1 MVNINLIP
9 VRVHRAQTCREHF
22 KRWMISLAIGLLALG
37 VSSGA
42 EWARGVEAGELRG
55 RAQQLQTNV
64 EEARARLMSVRSKAS
79 GVLHQIE
86 RATALRAKRPWS
98 GIFALIDSCMPE
110 GCWLTTIA
118 TDPATPAA
126 RSRPSTVRAIRK
138 PDEPKHRA
146 VTIETP
152 RKLRIGGYATEM
164 AEPLA
169 FVMQLEKRGVFTQVR
184 LVGSQSEPI
193 LDGTYFKF
201 EIVCEWQP

>member
-1 MVNINLIP
+1 MVNVNLIP
-9 VRVHRAQTCREHF
+9 VHVHRAQTCREHF
-22 KRWMISLAIGLLALG
+22 KRWMICLAVALLALG
-37 VSSGA
+37 VSLSA
-42 EWARGVEAGELRG
+42 EWARSVEAGGLRAQ
-55 RAQQLQTNV
+55 AQQLQTNV
-64 EEARARLMSVRSKAS
+64 KAARTGLASVRVKAN
-79 GVLHQIE
+79 GLLHQIE
-86 RATALRAKRPWS
+86 RARALRAKRAWS

-126 RSRPSTVRAIRK
+126 TARPRGSHKTDVTK
-138 PDEPKHRA
+138 PQA

-164 AEPLA
+164 VEPPA
-169 FVMQLEKRGVFTQVR
+169 FVMQLEKRGIFTQVR
-184 LVGSQSEPI
+184 LVGSQSEPV